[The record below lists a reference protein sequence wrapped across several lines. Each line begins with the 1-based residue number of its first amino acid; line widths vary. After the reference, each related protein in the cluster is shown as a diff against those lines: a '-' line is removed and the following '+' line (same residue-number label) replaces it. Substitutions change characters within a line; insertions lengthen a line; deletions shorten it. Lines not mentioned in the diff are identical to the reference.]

1 MAYDS
6 PFLCNHTNPNDIA
19 SDIISKFKSN
29 HLEYYEYYWIGAK
42 NYTYETALEVQK
54 ILMSQGY
61 HCFLGWA
68 ELTPSGNDSNL
79 IQLLPN
85 KPKHLTWKEEAR
97 AEWIKTGK
105 QFVILIIL
113 AILIQ
118 FILYLVS

>member
-1 MAYDS
+1 MAYNS
-6 PFLCNHTNPNDIA
+6 PFLCDYTDPNDIA
-19 SDIISKFKSN
+19 NDIISKFKSN
-29 HLEYYEYYWIGAK
+29 HLEYYEYYLIGAK

-79 IQLLPN
+79 IQLLPEE
-85 KPKHLTWKEEAR
+85 PKHLTWKDEAR
-97 AEWIKTGK
+97 AEWIKTWK
-105 QFVILIIL
+105 QFVIAILL

-118 FILYLVS
+118 FIICML

>member
-6 PFLCNHTNPNDIA
+6 VFLCKHTNPNDIA
-19 SDIISKFKSN
+19 NDIISKFKSN

-54 ILMSQGY
+54 ILMSKGY

-85 KPKHLTWKEEAR
+85 QPKHLTWKEEAR
-97 AEWIKTGK
+97 AEWVKGFK
-105 QFVILIIL
+105 QLVICIIL

-118 FILYLVS
+118 VIICLL